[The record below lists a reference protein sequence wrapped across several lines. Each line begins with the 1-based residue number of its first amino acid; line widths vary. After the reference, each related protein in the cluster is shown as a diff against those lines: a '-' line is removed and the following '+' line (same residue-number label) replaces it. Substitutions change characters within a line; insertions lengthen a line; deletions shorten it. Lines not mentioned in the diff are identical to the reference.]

1 MNKKEEKAEVK
12 KEEKNIIDWYD
23 NPNLITSFAIAVL
36 FIIIVLS
43 QSFAVQ
49 TNLGTN
55 DILRSLLNHN
65 SIYLLGLIYFIPL
78 KTISGKRYFNYLNI
92 FLIIVYGIF
101 TITGILTIIQS
112 FGITSLVNLGINV
125 ILFIYM
131 IHTLLRDSRLWK
143 EFKLDNSPLNEISNE
158 WYFYAIVVLTVVLL
172 TINLINTT
180 TIAGAV
186 VSFFG
191 FCYTVILD
199 RYIYLYRIH
208 IDKDI
213 KVKEAK

>member
-1 MNKKEEKAEVK
+1 MKKNEVKEEIKKEQK
-12 KEEKNIIDWYD
+12 KLIEWYD
-23 NPNLITSFAIAVL
+23 NPNLITSFAVAVL

-49 TNLGTN
+49 SNLGTN

-78 KTISGKRYFNYLNI
+78 KTISGKKYFNYLNI
-92 FLIIVYGIF
+92 FLIVVYGIF
-101 TITGILTIIQS
+101 TVTGILTIIQS
-112 FGITSLVNLGINV
+112 FGITSLVSLGIN
-125 ILFIYM
+125 IIMFIYM
-131 IHTLLRDSRLWK
+131 IHTLLIDCRLWK
-143 EFKLDNSPLNEISNE
+143 EFKLESSPLNEINSDS
-158 WYFYAIVVLTVVLL
+158 YFYTVVVLEVILL

-191 FCYTVILD
+191 FCYTIILD
-199 RYIYLYRIH
+199 RYIYLYRKH
-208 IDKDI
+208 IDNNI
-213 KVKEAK
+213 KVKEDK